1 MITTFL
7 LLLSSGVHF
16 TEVSR
21 EVGLE
26 FQHRGGGSAK
36 DHILETVGSGVGWID
51 YDQDGWLDLYAVNG
65 GLWEELGTGNR
76 SVSNALF
83 RNQGDGTF
91 RDVTREAGVGGRHW
105 GMGVTVADYDNDGWP
120 DLYVCNYG
128 PNVLYR
134 NNGDGSF
141 RDVTRKAGVGDPSW
155 SSSAAFADANG
166 DGWLDLYV
174 ANYVEFDHEN
184 PPAASPDCQYRGVQV
199 HCGPVGLPAAR
210 DTFYLSNGDGT
221 FRPATKAAGMDAPAS
236 YGMGAAWCDYDGDGD
251 GDLYVANDSMANFL
265 FRNRGDGTFQEWGLA
280 SGVAFNEDGQ
290 AQAGMGVAF
299 GDYDRDERFDL
310 YVTNFSAD
318 YNTLYRNLGG
328 SLFRDV
334 TRGTGLSL
342 PSLRFLGWSTHFLDY
357 DNDGWEDLFVANGH
371 VFPQVD
377 TRPVGTRF
385 RQRNQLLRNLGNGRF
400 RDMASDEALGLSQ
413 AYSSRGAAL
422 ADFDNDGD
430 MDVAVSNMDGGLSLY
445 RNDGKKGHWLRLRLE
460 GTESNRSAVGTRVTL
475 TAGGATQIREVRAGS
490 GYQSSDDPRVHFG
503 LGSTTE
509 VQRIEVRWSRGR
521 RQILENLE
529 ANREY
534 VLEEGGKERRFP
546 NRRLPEQP

>member
-1 MITTFL
+1 ML
-7 LLLSSGVHF
+7 LLLSGSVHF

-21 EVGLE
+21 EAGLN
-26 FQHRGGGSAK
+26 FRHRGGGSAK

-51 YDQDGWLDLYAVNG
+51 FDQDGWLDLYSVNG
-65 GLWEELGTGNR
+65 GLWEELGSGTR
-76 SVSNALF
+76 SVSNALY
-83 RNQGDGTF
+83 RNQRDGSF
-91 RDVTREAGVGGRHW
+91 RLVTPEAGVEGRHW

-134 NNGDGSF
+134 NNGDGTF
-141 RDVTRKAGVGDPSW
+141 RDVTREAGVGDPSW

-184 PPAASPDCQYRGVQV
+184 PPAAAPDCQYRGVQV

-210 DTFYLSNGDGT
+210 DSFYLSNGDGT
-221 FRPATKAAGMDAPAS
+221 FRPATEAAGMDAPAS
-236 YGMGAAWCDYDGDGD
+236 YGMGAVWCDYDGDGD
-251 GDLYVANDSMANFL
+251 SDLYVANDSMANFL
-265 FRNRGDGTFQEWGLA
+265 FRNRGDGTFEEWGLA
-280 SGVAFNEDGQ
+280 SAVAFNEDGQ

-299 GDYDRDERFDL
+299 GDYDRDGRFDL

-328 SLFRDV
+328 NLFRDV
-334 TRGTGLSL
+334 TRGSGLSL
-342 PSLRFLGWSTHFLDY
+342 PSLRFLGWSTHFFDY

-385 RQRNQLLRNLGNGRF
+385 RQRSLLFRNLGNGRF
-400 RDMASDEALGLSQ
+400 RELAADEALGLSQ
-413 AYSSRGAAL
+413 AYSSRGAAF

-430 MDVAVSNMDGGLSLY
+430 GDVVVSNMDGELSLY
-445 RNDGKKGHWLRLRLE
+445 RNDGSKGHWLRLRLE
-460 GTESNRSAVGTRVTL
+460 GKESNRGAVGTRVTL

-490 GYQSSDDPRVHFG
+490 GYQSSDDPRLHFG
-503 LGSTTE
+503 LGATTE

-521 RQILENLE
+521 RQLLENLK
-529 ANREY
+529 ADREY
-534 VLEEGGKERRFP
+534 VLEEGKEERVKRK
-546 NRRLPEQP
+546 E